1 MSEKESVQKTL
12 TVALLLCLICSVMV
26 SVAAVLL
33 RPMQEKNKDL
43 DVRRNILTAAG
54 LMEEGVP
61 IEELFAPIET
71 IMIDLATGEQIDFD
85 PGYDQKKAARNPLLS
100 VNIPSELDLAGIG
113 RRAKSVV
120 VYMVREYG
128 ELSRMVLPIHG
139 KGLWSTMY
147 GLIVL
152 NKDTT
157 TIEGITFYSQ
167 QETPGLGGE
176 VDNPLWKKKW
186 KGKKI
191 HDNTGQI
198 ILRVIK
204 GAVNS
209 ENPHAIHQI
218 DGLSGA
224 TITSNGVEN
233 TIHYWLGEHALGP
246 FLAKVRAGEFK

>member
-1 MSEKESVQKTL
+1 MSEKESVQKTIS
-12 TVALLLCLICSVMV
+12 VAFLLCLICSIVV
-26 SVAAVLL
+26 SVAAILL
-33 RPMQEKNKDL
+33 RPLQEKNKDL
-43 DVRRNILTAAG
+43 DVRKNILTAAG
-54 LMEEGVP
+54 LMQEGKSIDELFSP
-61 IEELFAPIET
+61 IEA
-71 IMIDLATGEQIDFD
+71 IMIDLATGEKIAFD
-85 PGYDQKKAARNPLLS
+85 PAYDQKKAARDPSLS
-100 VNIPSELDLAGIG
+100 VEIPPELDLAGIG
-113 RRAKSVV
+113 RRAKAAVL
-120 VYMVREYG
+120 YLIREYG
-128 ELSRMVLPIHG
+128 ELSRIILPIHG

-176 VDNPLWKKKW
+176 VDNPIWKEKW

-191 HDNTGQI
+191 HDNTWQI

-204 GAVNS
+204 GAVNP

-246 FLAKVRAGEFK
+246 FLARVRAGEFK